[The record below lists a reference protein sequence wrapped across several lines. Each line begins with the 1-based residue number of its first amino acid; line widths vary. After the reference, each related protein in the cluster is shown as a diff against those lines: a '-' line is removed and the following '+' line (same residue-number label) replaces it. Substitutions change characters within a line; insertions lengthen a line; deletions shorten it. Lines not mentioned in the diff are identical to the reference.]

1 MNSTEKWLGVFG
13 LIVAI
18 FACIGTYLA
27 VPQFRDVV
35 LPSISAVLVQPTA
48 TLPPGVPTATPLPV
62 EATAEA
68 EIALIQAQIRATA
81 TIRALRATE
90 AALAG
95 PSETPIPEP
104 KGVTGL
110 PGVSSQGRYPEWLS
124 WVLWGA
130 AGIVWVLLCFYGSL
144 HIREERTARIMMVMA
159 LAVLLLA
166 LLWVAARIS
175 GLKGLISALV
185 GVGLVLV
192 GFAGYMRWDD
202 WRSPP
207 GDAGGFIV

>member
-1 MNSTEKWLGVFG
+1 MSSTEKLLGVAG
-13 LIVAI
+13 LIVAV

-35 LPSISAVLVQPTA
+35 LSSISAVLVPPTA
-48 TLPPGVPTATPLPV
+48 TLPPGVPTATSLPV

-104 KGVTGL
+104 TGVAGL
-110 PGVSSQGRYPEWLS
+110 PGMSSQRRYPEWLS

-130 AGIVWVLLCFYGSL
+130 AGIVWILLCFYGIL
-144 HIREERTARIMMVMA
+144 RIRDERTARLMMVTA

-166 LLWVAARIS
+166 LMWVAARIS
-175 GLKGLISALV
+175 GVKGLISALV
-185 GVGLVLV
+185 GVGLAIA
-192 GFAGYMRWDD
+192 GFVGYMRWCD

>member
-35 LPSISAVLVQPTA
+35 LPSISAVLVPPTA

-81 TIRALRATE
+81 TIRALRATV

-104 KGVTGL
+104 KGVAGS
-110 PGVSSQGRYPEWLS
+110 PGMSSQRRYPEWLS
-124 WVLWGA
+124 WGLWGGI
-130 AGIVWVLLCFYGSL
+130 GIVWVLLCSYGIFVILSL
-144 HIREERTARIMMVMA
+144 F
-159 LAVLLLA
+159 
-166 LLWVAARIS
+166 
-175 GLKGLISALV
+175 LKH
-185 GVGLVLV
+185 
-192 GFAGYMRWDD
+192 
-202 WRSPP
+202 
-207 GDAGGFIV
+207 